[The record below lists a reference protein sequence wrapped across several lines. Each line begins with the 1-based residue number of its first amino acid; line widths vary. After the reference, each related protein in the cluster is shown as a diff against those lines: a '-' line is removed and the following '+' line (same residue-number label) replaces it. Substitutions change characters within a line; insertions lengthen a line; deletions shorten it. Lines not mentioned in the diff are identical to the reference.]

1 MRRLRN
7 LVHVLRD
14 DDENEVVVEV
24 DSPEWP
30 GLNATANLLVTS
42 PYLHHADKDVRLYTV
57 LACIEILT
65 IVRIC
70 YFIHSNRLHGA
81 ILFLTLDAGLIL
93 DGAIVRARCA
103 VGGTRNH

>member
-42 PYLHHADKDVRLYTV
+42 TYLHHADKDVRLYTV
-57 LACIEILT
+57 LACIEVLT
-65 IVRIC
+65 IVRIF
-70 YFIHSNRLHGA
+70 YFILFHSFITIA
-81 ILFLTLDAGLIL
+81 C
-93 DGAIVRARCA
+93 IVPFCFSR
-103 VGGTRNH
+103 